1 MLELLGSML
10 RKPTW
15 SSSPGL
21 PYLPHLVAPHEA
33 GRLRVRWYTGG
44 MDTRRLL
51 FLQLFLIAIVA
62 VLHLV
67 GTALS
72 LYWVFWWYD
81 MVVHFLASIWVA
93 LAALSI
99 ASHLG
104 FQRVGLWVFAC
115 VIAVSIGWEFFE
127 YGIGA
132 TDAAERRVFVID
144 TALDFVVNMIG
155 GLLGL
160 YLGRG
165 K

>member
-1 MLELLGSML
+1 
-10 RKPTW
+10 
-15 SSSPGL
+15 
-21 PYLPHLVAPHEA
+21 
-33 GRLRVRWYTGG
+33 

-51 FLQLFLIAIVA
+51 FFQLFLISVVA
-62 VLHLV
+62 ALHLI

-104 FQRVGLWVFAC
+104 IRRVGLWVFAC
-115 VIAVSIGWEFFE
+115 IVTVSIGWEFFE
-127 YGIGA
+127 YRIGA
-132 TDAAERRVFVID
+132 TDAAERSVFFID
-144 TALDFVVNMIG
+144 TTLDLIVNLLG
-155 GLLGL
+155 GFLGL
-160 YLGRG
+160 YFGRG